1 VLSIG
6 AGPDCDGQLLIVS
19 DLIGQFQAFT
29 PKFVKRYANVAEII
43 TNAMIEYI
51 KEVKAGV
58 FPSDEHCYH
67 MLKGED
73 EKFKKLIKKDY
84 GLAP

>member
-1 VLSIG
+1 
-6 AGPDCDGQLLIVS
+6 
-19 DLIGQFQAFT
+19 
-29 PKFVKRYANVAEII
+29 
-43 TNAMIEYI
+43 MIEYI